1 MPITETLVGG
11 AFSGFFDVAAL
22 IVVVAIVALLV
33 TSKETANVVKALG
46 EMFGNAITAAK
57 SG

>member
-1 MPITETLVGG
+1 MPIVENVIGG
-11 AFSGFFDVAAL
+11 AFSGAFDVAAL
-22 IVVVAIVALLV
+22 IVFAAIIGLLV
-33 TSKETANVVKALG
+33 TSKETATVVKALG

>member
-1 MPITETLVGG
+1 MPITENLVGG
-11 AFSGFFDVAAL
+11 AFSGAFDVAAL

-33 TSKETANVVKALG
+33 TSKETANVIKALG
-46 EMFGNAITAAK
+46 EMFGNAITSAK